1 MVRNTQDN
9 GQTAVIEG
17 AHASQ
22 TCAVINI
29 TDLIRSIRLVI
40 QQVQSI
46 TLQSLQ
52 FSNQPV
58 RGTLGSANHSQ
69 T

>member
-40 QQVQSI
+40 QQVQS
-46 TLQSLQ
+46 LQ

-58 RGTLGSANHSQ
+58 RGTLGSTNHSQ